1 MSTTSLAEWNA
12 LNAVLQG
19 TRTSIRNEFI
29 QARKRATLITGDA
42 ARFLY

>member
-1 MSTTSLAEWNA
+1 MSTTSPAEWNA

-19 TRTSIRNEFI
+19 TRTSSRKNEFI
-29 QARKRATLITGDA
+29 QARITGDDA